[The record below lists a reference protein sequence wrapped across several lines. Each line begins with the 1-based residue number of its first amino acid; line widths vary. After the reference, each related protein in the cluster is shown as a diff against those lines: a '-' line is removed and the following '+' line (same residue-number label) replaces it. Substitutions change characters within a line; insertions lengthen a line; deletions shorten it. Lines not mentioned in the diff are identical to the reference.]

1 MVTSAS
7 IALFFTVVLLATTA
21 YFLLG
26 SIPLLILKH
35 EDPVDASFI
44 RSFFNLYYRV
54 GLFATVGSALSY
66 ALAQRPGL
74 AFGSACLA
82 GLVALMRARIIP
94 AMQTLGEQMPVNPA
108 GAIAGFRRTHL
119 TAVGVNMGQLL
130 LIVWALTRLG
140 PSS

>member
-54 GLFATVGSALSY
+54 GLFATVGSALAY

-74 AFGSACLA
+74 
-82 GLVALMRARIIP
+82 
-94 AMQTLGEQMPVNPA
+94 QTLGEQMPLNPA